1 MTETTLLESLQSL
14 QGVKGRA
21 AAALVGAA
29 VADAAARPLHW
40 IYDEERLKEILED
53 KVPRDNKHIVVS

>member
-1 MTETTLLESLQSL
+1 MTDTETFSLLESLRSL
-14 QGVKGRA
+14 QGVKERA

-40 IYDEERLKEILED
+40 IYDAEKLKEILGN
-53 KVPRDNKHIVVS
+53 KVQQKPRC

>member
-1 MTETTLLESLQSL
+1 MTLDVAESSTLSLLDSL
-14 QGVKGRA
+14 KQLQVEKERA

-40 IYDEERLKEILED
+40 IYDADKLKEILGD
-53 KVPRDNKHIVVS
+53 KV

>member
-1 MTETTLLESLQSL
+1 MTETTLKLLETLKSL
-14 QGVKGRA
+14 QGVKERA

-40 IYDEERLKEILED
+40 IYDADKLKEILGD
-53 KVPRDNKHIVVS
+53 KVQQKPRC